1 MKMMLFSLVLY
12 IALFITAVTA
22 SAGTPGPISM
32 ASGGHVAQ
40 VSTLNLTSAIPEIP
54 IAGVVSNNPSVWF
67 DGEHDRDD
75 HDGDH
80 DRDHDGDPDHHHH
93 DHDKDGGAPSPTP
106 EPATAILAGV
116 ALLVGGG
123 LLRHR
128 RTTKQS

>member
-32 ASGGHVAQ
+32 ASGGHVAH
-40 VSTLNLTSAIPEIP
+40 VSTLSLTSAMPETP
-54 IAGVVSNNPSVWF
+54 IAGVVSNSLSLLT
-67 DGEHDRDD
+67 DGDHDRDD

-80 DRDHDGDPDHHHH
+80 DRDHDGDHDHDHH
-93 DHDKDGGAPSPTP
+93 DHDKGAPSPTP
-106 EPATAILAGV
+106 EPATAVLAGV